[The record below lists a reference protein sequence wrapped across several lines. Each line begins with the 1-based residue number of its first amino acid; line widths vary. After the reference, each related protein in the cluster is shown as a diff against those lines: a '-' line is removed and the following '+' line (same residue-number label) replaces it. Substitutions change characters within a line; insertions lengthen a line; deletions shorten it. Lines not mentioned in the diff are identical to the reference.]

1 MLKRNHPRQTKVGRL
16 THYVSVRVREK
27 NGGVKMK
34 LVLGTAV
41 MILVVGAPS
50 YARQEPD
57 KDKPQQ
63 QEPKKQEEPKKGEEP
78 NKGRQEQPADKSRQ
92 EPARQQ
98 PEDRAKPAQ
107 QNDRTQQ
114 QQQDER
120 NRNQAAKPA
129 QQQQQEERNRNE
141 QSRPA
146 QQQDRPQDQQRA
158 QQTQQHNDRA
168 TANDRGN
175 AGNAN
180 ERGGTRRVPDEQFR
194 ASFGS
199 SHHFRVQ
206 RGERRFNY
214 GGYYFSY
221 SEAWPSDWDYDDDV
235 YIDYIDGN
243 YYLINPRHPGIR
255 LLVVIVD

>member
-1 MLKRNHPRQTKVGRL
+1 M
-16 THYVSVRVREK
+16 
-27 NGGVKMK
+27 KMK

-41 MILVVGAPS
+41 MILLVGAPS

-63 QEPKKQEEPKKGEEP
+63 EEPKKQEAPKKGEEP
-78 NKGRQEQPADKSRQ
+78 NKGKQDQPADKSKQ
-92 EPARQQ
+92 EPAKQQQ
-98 PEDRAKPAQ
+98 PQDRAKPAP

-120 NRNQAAKPA
+120 NQSKPA
-129 QQQQQEERNRNE
+129 QQ
-141 QSRPA
+141 P
-146 QQQDRPQDQQRA
+146 DRPQDQQRA
-158 QQTQQHNDRA
+158 QQTGQHNDRA
-168 TANDRGN
+168 N

-180 ERGGTRRVPDEQFR
+180 DHGATRRVPDEQFR

-199 SHHFRVQ
+199 SHHFHVQ
-206 RGERRFNY
+206 RGDRRFNY

-221 SEAWPSDWDYDDDV
+221 SEAWPSDWDYNDDV

-243 YYLINPRHPGIR
+243 YYLINPRHPGVR
-255 LLVVIVD
+255 LLVIIVD